1 MSNYR
6 IAKALDK
13 FRSEA
18 NIQWPNR
25 NKSSDGWVGDTSHSA
40 RKSDHNP
47 DARGI
52 VHAFDL
58 THDPKNG
65 PDTYA
70 LAEHLRQMKD
80 SRVLLVISNRRI
92 FSSVV
97 APWKWRE
104 YNGANPHNHHMHLS
118 VRDAPY
124 EDDTTPWDLDSQLP
138 PHAQEQPSSVPPTLR
153 KGAAGRWVETLQKA
167 LAAAGLAVKVDGF
180 FGQDTLVVVKLFQSH
195 SGIGA
200 DGVVGPMTWNAL
212 GVKGD

>member
-6 IAKALDK
+6 IAKALDV

-18 NIQWPNR
+18 NAAWPNR
-25 NKSSDGWVGDTSHSA
+25 SKSSDGWVGDTSHSA

-58 THDPKNG
+58 THDPKGG

-80 SRVLLVISNRRI
+80 PRINYLISAGRI
-92 FSSVV
+92 CSTSV
-97 APWKWRE
+97 APWTWRK
-104 YNGANPHNHHMHLS
+104 YNGANGHYHHLHLS
-118 VRDAPY
+118 VKDAPW
-124 EDDTTPWDLDSQLP
+124 EDDTTPWGLSAPLP
-138 PHAQEQPSSVPPTLR
+138 PHAIPHPSSVPPTLR
-153 KGAAGRWVETLQKA
+153 NGASGRWVEALQAA
-167 LAAAGLAVKVDGF
+167 LAHMGVAIKADGF
-180 FGQDTLVVVKLFQSH
+180 FAKDTLVAVKLFQAH

-200 DGVVGPMTWNAL
+200 DGVVGPLTWNAL